1 MVATVQLQNFFMGL
15 EQPIEQLFKTEI
27 DKESLYHLDHLD
39 SIEARTVAL
48 VSSPDLMHGLEIFG
62 SNIATLNFIHTSLID
77 IVIDKEDV
85 NFGKITAE
93 DESDCYDFGSD
104 YPIHAKLTY
113 VDGFVVEKP
122 LHELIDSDDADFA
135 AITDIMKKYM
145 PYSVLRELIEN
156 IDLKPML
163 TDKVISKIIWPK
175 HHSEK

>member
-1 MVATVQLQNFFMGL
+1 MVATALLQKFFMGL

-145 PYSVLRELIEN
+145 PYSVLRELIES
-156 IDLKPML
+156 IDIKPML
-163 TDKVISKIIWPK
+163 TDEVISKIIWPK